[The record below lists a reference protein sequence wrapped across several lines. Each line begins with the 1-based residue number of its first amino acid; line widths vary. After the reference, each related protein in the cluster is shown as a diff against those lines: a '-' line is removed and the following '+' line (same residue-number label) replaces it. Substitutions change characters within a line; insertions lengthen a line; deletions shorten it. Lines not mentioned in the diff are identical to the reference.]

1 MLNSKT
7 NFTRYAWLV
16 LAFNVL
22 VILWGAVVSST
33 GSGAGCGDH
42 WPLCD
47 GEVIP
52 RDPSLERM
60 IEFSHRATSGVA
72 LLMVFGLAAWAF
84 RLYTAGHRVRRG
96 AVASVIVI
104 IVESLLGAGLVLFRW
119 TAMDTSAMRVVIQPI
134 HMLNTLILLGT
145 ILLTAWWAS
154 GGQPIAWRAAGERL
168 RWFVLGGLSIWLMS
182 ATGSII
188 SLGDLLAIRLGE
200 NYNALVEVLVRLRL
214 GHPAISI
221 LAGLFLLWLVF
232 LRTNMA
238 PNASARRWSWA
249 VAGLVA
255 AQWSMGLLNVLL
267 LVPLWTQLAHLLLA
281 DFMWIAFLLW
291 TFNALAE
298 ASVAQ
303 AMPASAVPGAA
314 SAD

>member
-7 NFTRYAWLV
+7 TFTRYAWLV
-16 LAFNVL
+16 LAFNIL

-52 RDPSLERM
+52 RDPSVERM
-60 IEFSHRATSGVA
+60 IEFSHRATSGIA
-72 LLMVFGLAAWAF
+72 LLMVFGLAGWAF
-84 RLYTAGHRVRRG
+84 RLYAAGHRVRRG

-154 GGQPIAWRAAGERL
+154 GGQAIAWRTSGRL
-168 RWFVLGGLSIWLMS
+168 RWFVLGGLCIWLMS

-200 NYNALVEVLVRLRL
+200 NYNQLVELLVRLRL

-221 LAGLFLLWLVF
+221 LAGLLLLWLAF
-232 LRTNMA
+232 IRTNMA
-238 PNASARRWSWA
+238 PTTSARRWSWA
-249 VAGLVA
+249 VAGLVVV
-255 AQWSMGLLNVLL
+255 QWSVGLLNVFL
-267 LVPLWTQLAHLLLA
+267 LVPLWTQLLHLLLA
-281 DFMWIAFLLW
+281 DLLWISFLLW
-291 TFNALAE
+291 MFNALAE
-298 ASVAQ
+298 APVVQ
-303 AMPASAVPGAA
+303 AVPTSALRGTA

>member
-1 MLNSKT
+1 MFNSKS

-16 LAFNVL
+16 LAFNIL

-52 RDPSLERM
+52 RDPSVERM

-84 RLYTAGHRVRRG
+84 RLYATGHRVRRG

-134 HMLNTLILLGT
+134 HMLNTLVLLGT

-154 GGQPIAWRAAGERL
+154 GGPAIAWRTGGRW
-168 RWFVLGGLSIWLMS
+168 RWFVLGGLGIWLMS

-200 NYNALVEVLVRLRL
+200 NYNQLVELLVRLRL

-221 LAGLFLLWLVF
+221 LAGLLLLWLAF
-232 LRTNMA
+232 IRTNMA
-238 PNASARRWSWA
+238 PTTSARRWSWA
-249 VAGLVA
+249 VAGLVV
-255 AQWSMGLLNVLL
+255 AQWSVGFLNVFL
-267 LVPLWTQLAHLLLA
+267 LVPLWTQLLHLLLA
-281 DFMWIAFLLW
+281 DLLWISFLLW
-291 TFNALAE
+291 MFNALAE
-298 ASVAQ
+298 APVVQ
-303 AMPASAVPGAA
+303 AVPPSALRGAA